1 MTTDGG
7 KPGVDPAHLATLG
20 RLTGGA
26 LHELAN
32 PLLALLG
39 NAELGTGEAEP
50 GTKLHQRLEVIE
62 QTGLEIA
69 EIVRALQGYIRE
81 QEAPSGRISLVDSAH
96 AAVAL
101 IRRVSSVRDVEL
113 TVRAD
118 AEPVVRAQPGE
129 ILRSLIELVLDRLA
143 SADRGDVIELVV
155 SERDG
160 SAVVSLEGGR
170 ELLLDAVAR

>member
-1 MTTDGG
+1 MLL
-7 KPGVDPAHLATLG
+7 HLATLG

-39 NAELGTGEAEP
+39 DAELGSAEAER
-50 GTKLHQRLEVIE
+50 GTKLHERLELIQ

-69 EIVRALQGYIRE
+69 DIVRALQGFIRE
-81 QEAPSGRISLVDSAH
+81 QDAPSGPISLVDSAD
-96 AAVAL
+96 AALAL

-113 TVRAD
+113 TVRAE
-118 AEPVVRAQPGE
+118 AEPTVREQPGA
-129 ILRSLIELVLDRLA
+129 ILGSLVELVLDRLK

-155 SERDG
+155 SEEEG
-160 SAVVSLEGGR
+160 SAIASLEGGGEVR
-170 ELLLDAVAR
+170 LDAVQR